1 MRNLTL
7 IEISESDNFVEFCEM
22 SNFDFRKI
30 ASNLGTNLTVALLDE
45 DDEEYMDIDKNYPY
59 VISNPFGIDINK
71 D

>member
-7 IEISESDNFVEFCEM
+7 NEISESDNFVEFCEM
-22 SNFDFRKI
+22 SNLDFTKI

>member
-45 DDEEYMDIDKNYPY
+45 DDEEYTEVDSRYPY
-59 VISNPFGIDINK
+59 VISNPFEIDINK